1 MIRFALT
8 VLVFVFAAHALTA
21 GPLGDRLGFEV
32 RADYAADFDGFAK
45 IREHRL
51 EGEHLGLH
59 DDLGVDQWFSA
70 SFEAAWQ
77 FDDMNG
83 LRATFTW
90 NQFRGGKTFDHDVPH
105 DGAVFGAGTTIDFG
119 PTRWWRAELWY
130 ELTPWR
136 SEWGR
141 LTLLAGV
148 TLDDL
153 NVFLEPNKPRIS
165 SKQEFH
171 EDFGAQ
177 RMPLPALGARFSV
190 MPVDGLRLAF
200 EARGTYVD
208 NLATWYHE
216 GGRIYHS
223 QTNLDVSATIGYRV
237 AEVEFG
243 AALRHRVFRIED
255 DSKEDGNEF
264 AARGTHV
271 GLYVVVRL

>member
-1 MIRFALT
+1 MKSFLFVGLV
-8 VLVFVFAAHALTA
+8 VLVAHALSA
-21 GPLGDRLGFEV
+21 APLDDRLSLEL
-32 RADYAADFDGFAK
+32 RADYGVDFDGYVK
-45 IREHRL
+45 VREHQL

-59 DDLGVDQWFSA
+59 DKLGVDQWFSV
-70 SFEAAWQ
+70 SFEAAWR
-77 FDDMNG
+77 FDDCNG
-83 LRATFTW
+83 IRAAFTW

-105 DGAVFGAGTTIDFG
+105 DGAVFGAGTSIDFS
-119 PTRWWRAELWY
+119 PTRWWRAEVWY
-130 ELTPWR
+130 EATPWR
-136 SEWGR
+136 SDWGE

-148 TLDDL
+148 TIDDL

-177 RMPLPALGARFSV
+177 RMPLPALGARISIE
-190 MPVDGLRLAF
+190 PTAGLRLTF

-208 NLATWYHE
+208 NLATWYRE

-223 QTNLDVSATIGYRV
+223 QTNLDVSGTIAYRV

-255 DSKEDGNEF
+255 HSKEDGNQF
-264 AARGTHV
+264 SLHGTHAEFFIRV
-271 GLYVVVRL
+271 LL